1 MQYRCHVDVNFRSL
15 YFVSVSSTGEP
26 EAVLVKQLQFMYTQI
41 LLVLTAKVH
50 DVLRNN
56 FSKDLR
62 DLLGSETSRLLKASC
77 KQDITSPC
85 IAYSAVR
92 GMVMDRELRAD
103 IMRYVQHCVATSG
116 AASGLLLH
124 EDSIVAYCMNEEAG
138 LVLNVSD
145 LLLLT
150 HFVSNST
157 SLRTNEHNW
166 VPVCLPTFNSKAYLQ
181 AYIANFKNDGNG
193 IVQRPVEL
201 SLVLIATSADPA
213 LFTELHRNS
222 ERFHKYVA
230 QKEVVQKLAFSI
242 EDKQKYCESFSL

>member
-1 MQYRCHVDVNFRSL
+1 
-15 YFVSVSSTGEP
+15 VSSTGEP

-50 DVLRNN
+50 EVLRNN
-56 FSKDLR
+56 FSKDIR
-62 DLLGSETSRLLKASC
+62 DLLGSETTRLMQASC
-77 KQDITSPC
+77 RHDITSPC

-92 GMVMDRELRAD
+92 GMVMDRELRAEV
-103 IMRYVQHCVATSG
+103 MRYVQHCVVTSG

-124 EDSIVAYCMNEEAG
+124 EESLVAYCINEESG

-150 HFVSNST
+150 HFVGNSS

-166 VPVCLPTFNSKAYLQ
+166 VPICLPTFNSKAYLQ
-181 AYIANFKNDGNG
+181 AYVANFKSDGGG

-201 SLVLIATSADPA
+201 SLVLIATSTDPE
-213 LFTELHRNS
+213 LFKELHHNS
-222 ERFHKYVA
+222 TRFQRYVS
-230 QKEVVQKLAFSI
+230 QKEVVQKMAFSI
-242 EDKQKYCESFSL
+242 EDKQKYRESGYIGTV